1 MKNLQR
7 NSNFIAFSS
16 LLLLLI
22 FGSGYYVGNSNE
34 SFLSNNASANE
45 SLDLNSF
52 WEVYNIMEQKF
63 VDNDEEKV
71 SNEEKVYGAIS
82 GLVDSYGDPY
92 TVFLPPAENE
102 QFEESISG
110 VFEGVGMEIG
120 QKDGF
125 LTVVSPLKN
134 SPAEKSGIKK
144 GDKII
149 AIDDKSAM
157 DISVDDAIKKIRGE
171 KGTSV
176 ELTVIREGEKEPL
189 IISITRDKIIVPTI
203 ETSTIG
209 DVYVI
214 SLFNFSA
221 NASADFRNALRDF
234 VKSKKNKLILD
245 LRGNPGGFLESSIDI
260 SSWFLPIGKT
270 VVIENFG
277 NQKEEKIFRS
287 KGYNIFNNDL
297 KMIILVDQGSASAS
311 EIVAGA
317 LQEHGVAKLVGEK
330 TFGKGSVQELVKLTD
345 NTSLKITIAKW
356 LTPNKK
362 PFSDGGIPPDV
373 EVKFDS
379 KAYDENNKIKTDNQL
394 QKALEML
401 R

>member
-7 NSNFIAFSS
+7 NFNFIAYSF
-16 LLLLLI
+16 LLLLLM
-22 FGSGYYVGNSNE
+22 FGSGYFIGTSNG
-34 SFLSNNASANE
+34 SFLSKDANANG

-52 WEVYNIMEQKF
+52 WEAYNILEQKF
-63 VDNDEEKV
+63 VDNDDKKV

-92 TVFLPPAENE
+92 TVFLPPVENE

-149 AIDDKSAM
+149 AIDGKSAM
-157 DISVDDAIKKIRGE
+157 DVSVDEAIKKIRGE
-171 KGTSV
+171 KGKSV
-176 ELTVIREGEKEPL
+176 ELTVIRESEKEPL
-189 IISITRDKIIVPTI
+189 LISIMRDKIIIPTI
-203 ETSTIG
+203 ETSTIE
-209 DVYVI
+209 DVFVV

-221 NASADFRNALRDF
+221 NASADFRNALREF

-277 NQKEEKIFRS
+277 AQKEEKIFRS
-287 KGYNIFNNDL
+287 KGYNIFNDNL

-330 TFGKGSVQELVKLTD
+330 TFGKGSVQELIKLTND
-345 NTSLKITIAKW
+345 TSLKITIAKW
-356 LTPNKK
+356 LTPNRKS
-362 PFSDGGIPPDV
+362 FSDGGLDPDV
-373 EVKFDS
+373 EIKFDN
-379 KAYDENNKIKTDNQL
+379 KTYDENNRIQTDNQL